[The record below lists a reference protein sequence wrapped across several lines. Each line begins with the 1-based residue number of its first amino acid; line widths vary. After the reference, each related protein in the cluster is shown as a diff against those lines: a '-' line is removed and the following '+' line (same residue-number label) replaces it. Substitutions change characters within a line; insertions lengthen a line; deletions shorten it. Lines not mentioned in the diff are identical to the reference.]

1 MTFTVPPSKRSIKQ
15 NVFEFQ
21 TEEGGKTYTVPK
33 MKYLPVRVIAE
44 METGGLKAVL
54 AAFGDEDAVKA
65 VGELDSEQLE
75 YLTNAWSEASDIQ
88 PGESSASDN

>member
-1 MTFTVPPSKRSIKQ
+1 MAFQVPASKRSIKQ
-15 NVFEFQ
+15 NLFEF
-21 TEEGGKTYTVPK
+21 TIEDTTYTVPK

-54 AAFGDEDAVKA
+54 AAFGDEKAVEA

-75 YLTNAWSEASDIQ
+75 ALTSAWSDESDIT
-88 PGESSASDN
+88 PGESSASVS